1 MRFLDPLAGMRPPRV
16 PARPAA
22 LLVTLLAAF
31 LLGGCVGIYEQRVVT
46 APESAL
52 EEGASVAI
60 ARPADGHYGETRYEG
75 SGRAAAASVRAAFAA
90 HSDRV
95 EAFAICQSVNCLRGH
110 TGNGFDYYAVPR
122 ILHWEERATEWSGR
136 PDRIRVKLSV
146 YAADG
151 ESPLAS
157 SIIIGESNLLTLGG
171 DHPQDLLRE
180 PIVDYVD
187 SLY

>member
-1 MRFLDPLAGMRPPRV
+1 MRILF
-16 PARPAA
+16 AA
-22 LLVTLLAAF
+22 LAAF
-31 LLGGCVGIYEQRVVT
+31 VLTGCVGIYDQRVVT
-46 APESAL
+46 APQTEL
-52 EEGASVAI
+52 EEGASVAV
-60 ARPADGHYGETRYEG
+60 ARPADGHYGDTRYEG

-95 EAFAICQSVNCLRGH
+95 EAFAICQSADCLRGH
-110 TGNGFDYYAVPR
+110 TGNDFDYYAVPR

-146 YAADG
+146 YAADRR
-151 ESPLAS
+151 EPVAS

-171 DHPQDLLRE
+171 DHPQDLLLE
-180 PIVDYVD
+180 PITAYVD